1 MSHSVI
7 FSPRAEAQLVKL
19 HKDIGDRSA
28 PGIGERYAAAIVKY
42 CLAFSTFPH
51 RGTRRDD
58 VRLGV
63 RTVGYRRRATIA
75 FEVVNDTVII
85 LGVYYG
91 GQDYEADLRDEEA
104 PEH

>member
-1 MSHSVI
+1 MAHRVI

-19 HKDIGDRSA
+19 NRDIGDRSA
-28 PGIGERYAAAIVKY
+28 PGIGERYTAAIVKY

-58 VRLGV
+58 IWPGL
-63 RTVGYRRRATIA
+63 RTVGYRRRVTIA
-75 FEVVNDTVII
+75 FEVVDDTVNI

-91 GQDYEADLRDEEA
+91 GQDYETDLRDDGDEA
-104 PEH
+104 

>member
-1 MSHSVI
+1 MAYRVI

-19 HKDIGDRSA
+19 HRDIAERASPA
-28 PGIGERYAAAIVKY
+28 IGERYATAIYKY

-51 RGTRRDD
+51 RGIQRDD
-58 VRLGV
+58 IWEGL

-75 FEVVNDTVII
+75 FEVVDDTVNI

-91 GQDYEADLRDEEA
+91 GQDYETYLRDDGDNG
-104 PEH
+104 

>member
-1 MSHSVI
+1 MTHRVI

-28 PGIGERYAAAIVKY
+28 PEIGERYTAAIVKY
-42 CLAFSTFPH
+42 CLALSTFPH
-51 RGTRRDD
+51 RGTQRDD
-58 VRLGV
+58 IRRGI

-75 FEVVNDTVII
+75 FEVAGDTVNI

-91 GQDYEADLRDEEA
+91 GQDYETDLRDDEE
-104 PEH
+104 

>member
-1 MSHSVI
+1 MAHRVI
-7 FSPRAEAQLVKL
+7 FSPKAETQLVKL
-19 HKDIGDRSA
+19 HRDIAERAS
-28 PGIGERYAAAIVKY
+28 PTIGERYTAAIVRY

-58 VRLGV
+58 IWEGL

-75 FEVVNDTVII
+75 FEVVDDTVNI

-91 GQDYEADLRDEEA
+91 GQDYETDLRDDGDNG
-104 PEH
+104 